1 MTDLVDRLRAAG
13 VTRYHDRHPF
23 HARMHAGE
31 LSRRALGLWVEN
43 RYYYQSRIPI
53 KDALIVAKSEDPA
66 FRRAWLRRISD
77 HDGTSDGDGGL
88 AQWLRLADGVG
99 LPPERVASCARVL
112 PAARAACDRY
122 VALVRDAELVVA
134 VAASLTELFAPE
146 LMATRI
152 AAWERHYAWIDP
164 QALAYF
170 RGRVT
175 RARRDGDE
183 ALAFVVANA
192 RSRELADACVAALA
206 AKCEILWQLLDA
218 IADAADAPLRLAPRA
233 RLRADG
239 LLVWPERGMELNATA
254 RAVVELL
261 DGTRGE
267 RAIVAAI
274 SARWPD
280 ARADDVHV
288 FVCELDRRGLLE

>member
-1 MTDLVDRLRAAG
+1 MSDLVERLRAAG
-13 VTRYHDRHPF
+13 AARYHDRHPF

-66 FRRAWLRRISD
+66 FRRAWLRRIVD
-77 HDGTSDGDGGL
+77 HDGTSDNEGGL
-88 AQWLRLADGVG
+88 AQWLRLAEGVG
-99 LPPERVASCARVL
+99 LPRERVASCARVL

-134 VAASLTELFAPE
+134 VASSLTELFAPE

-152 AAWERHYAWIDP
+152 AAWERHYTWIDP
-164 QALAYF
+164 EALSYF

-183 ALAFVVANA
+183 ALAFVVAHA
-192 RSRELADACVAALA
+192 RSGELADACVAAVA
-206 AKCEILWQLLDA
+206 TKCEILWALLDA
-218 IADAADAPLRLAPRA
+218 IAEAAAAPLRLAARA
-233 RLRADG
+233 RLRGDG
-239 LLVWPERGMELNATA
+239 LLVWPERGMELNTTA

-261 DGTRGE
+261 DGTRDE
-267 RAIVAAI
+267 DAIVATI
-274 SARWPD
+274 RARWPD
-280 ARADDVHV
+280 ARVDDVYA
-288 FVCELDRRGLLE
+288 FVCELDWRGLLE